1 MIKLYKL
8 LCTALFLSSL
18 LFSMQARAASY
29 DFNAITAN
37 GHYTN
42 LGEQYLSVE
51 IMDAGSNNVSFLF
64 ENTAPA
70 GETMSITDIYFSN
83 TPTYFSSLV
92 SIDNSDP
99 GVSFSQYARPGSL
112 PAGGGW
118 NWGLSADSNSPKIT
132 ASGINAGESLTIL
145 LALAGGTSFSDLMN
159 GISNNDFAVGIHVQ
173 AFSDG
178 SSESYV
184 TATPI
189 PAAIWLMGSGL
200 VGVLVLSRKN
210 KAQAIAGQTHLN
222 S

>member
-8 LCTALFLSSL
+8 LCTVLFLSPL
-18 LFSMQARAASY
+18 LFSMQAGAASY

-51 IMDAGSNNVSFLF
+51 IMDIGSNNVSFLF

-112 PAGGGW
+112 PAGGNW
-118 NWGLSADSNSPKIT
+118 DWGLSADSDSPKVP
-132 ASGINAGESLTIL
+132 SNGVGAGESLTIL

-159 GISNNDFAVGIHVQ
+159 GISNNDFVVGVHVQ
-173 AFSDG
+173 AFTDG

-189 PAAIWLMGSGL
+189 PAAVWLMGSGL
-200 VGVLVLSRKN
+200 VGILTLSRKN